1 MELTPKQKKFCD
13 EYLIDLNATQ
23 AAIRAGY
30 SRKTAVA
37 IGAENL
43 RKPQIQTYIQDRR
56 VAISQKT
63 EITQERIIEEYA
75 KIAFADIRVYFDED
89 GRLKNV
95 HDLDDAAAAALAA
108 IEVDEIWGASM
119 DGRIQI
125 GETKKIK
132 QWDKIKALDAIC
144 RVLGYDAPSKLLLK
158 HQGEV
163 QIIQLPDNGRNTK
176 DNQASTRLPGKGA
189 KQLR

>member
-1 MELTPKQKKFCD
+1 MELKAKQKKFCD

-30 SRKTAVA
+30 AVKTAGA

-43 RKPQIQTYIQDRR
+43 KKPQIQSYLQSRR
-56 VAISQKT
+56 QALSQTT
-63 EITQERIIEEYA
+63 EITQERIIQEYA
-75 KIAFADIRVYFDED
+75 KIAFSDIRIYFDGD
-89 GRLKNV
+89 GKLKPL
-95 HDLDDAAAAALAA
+95 HELDDKAAAALSSVE
-108 IEVDEIWGASM
+108 IDEIWGMTM
-119 DGRIQI
+119 DGREQI

-144 RVLGYDAPSKLLLK
+144 RVLGFDAPSKLLLK

-163 QIIQLPDNGRNTK
+163 QIIQLPDNGRNQDNKTPIRIPIKGTK
-176 DNQASTRLPGKGA
+176 
-189 KQLR
+189 